1 MNHLPSRLIF
11 SGKKKKKKKK
21 KMSSTANLLRVVK
34 VNFKNGEIIFIKFI
48 WLLLSVMVK

>member
-21 KMSSTANLLRVVK
+21 MSSTANLLGVVK